1 MTFSHLDDGTAERL
15 WRGSERLGATPELSL
30 YLRRFSKLVLV
41 SAHPDDETLAA
52 AGLLQRA
59 ARHGLTI
66 QLLLATDGE
75 ASHPESSTHTPGQLA
90 AVRGAE
96 LDHAMGMLAPAA
108 KIRRLGIPDGR
119 IADSRE
125 LLKQAILAECAA
137 APDPAGADAPETG
150 AEHEA
155 ERAAEHGQTLIV
167 APWRADGHTDH
178 DAAGEAAAA
187 AAAESGSTLL
197 EYPVWL
203 WHWGTPDSSRVP
215 WSSMRRLTLA
225 AADMAGK
232 ERAITCHYSQNSP
245 LSDLPGDE
253 TLLCAEMISHFR
265 RPYEIFIDAAG
276 SMLPDG
282 DERVQWAQAQFDAV
296 HQDLAEPWSAPEAWY
311 EERKRLL
318 TVAALPARE
327 YVSALEIG
335 CSTGVLT
342 RDLAQRCR
350 RILAVDLSTE
360 AVKTAARRNA
370 DLPGVKTMQLAVP
383 GQWPQDSFDLIALSE
398 VGYYLDR
405 GTLLKTLDLML
416 GSLAPGGTVVAC
428 HWRHQITGWP
438 LDGDAVH
445 DFLRSDGRLKSQG
458 IYTEEDFILE
468 VFTVAQDGR

>member
-1 MTFSHLDDGTAERL
+1 MVTFSHLDDGTAERV
-15 WRGSERLGATPELSL
+15 WRGSGRLGATPELNL
-30 YLRRFSKLVLV
+30 HLPRFTKLVLV

-59 ARHGLTI
+59 ARHGLQI
-66 QLLLATDGE
+66 RLLVATDGE
-75 ASHPESSTHTPGQLA
+75 ASHPDSSTHTPGQLA
-90 AVRGAE
+90 AIRGSE
-96 LDHAMGMLAPAA
+96 LDHAMGTLAPAA
-108 KIRRLGIPDGR
+108 QIRRLGIPDGQ
-119 IADSRE
+119 IAASRE
-125 LLKQAILAECAA
+125 LLKQAILAECAG
-137 APDPAGADAPETG
+137 APDRADAGAAEAGPEQ
-150 AEHEA
+150 
-155 ERAAEHGQTLIV
+155 GQTLIV

-215 WSSMRRLTLA
+215 WASMRQLTLA
-225 AADMAGK
+225 ATDMAGK
-232 ERAITCHYSQNSP
+232 ERAITCHFSQNSP

-253 TLLCAEMISHFR
+253 TLLSAEMISHFR

-276 SMLPDG
+276 SMMPDG
-282 DERVQWAQAQFDAV
+282 DERVKWAQAQFDAV
-296 HQDLAEPWSAPEAWY
+296 HQNLAEPWSAPEAWY

-327 YVSALEIG
+327 YASALEIG

-350 RILAVDLSTE
+350 TVLGVDLSAE

-370 DLPGVKTMQLAVP
+370 DLPGVRTMQLAVP
-383 GQWPQDSFDLIALSE
+383 GQWPQDSFDLIVLSE

-416 GSLAPGGTVVAC
+416 GSLAPRGTVVAC

-445 DFLRSDGRLKSQG
+445 DFLRSDGRMESRG

-468 VFTVAQDGR
+468 VFAVVQDGP

>member
-1 MTFSHLDDGTAERL
+1 MVTFNHLDDGTAEGV
-15 WRGSERLGATPELSL
+15 WRGSERLGATPELN
-30 YLRRFSKLVLV
+30 LRLPRFTKLVLV

-59 ARHGLTI
+59 SRHGLEVR
-66 QLLLATDGE
+66 LLVATDGE
-75 ASHPESSTHTPGQLA
+75 ASHPDSSTHTPAQLA
-90 AVRGAE
+90 AIRGSE
-96 LDHAMGMLAPAA
+96 LDHAMGTLAPAA
-108 KIRRLGIPDGR
+108 KIRRLGLPDGR
-119 IADSRE
+119 VADSRE
-125 LLKQAILAECAA
+125 LLKQAILAECAD
-137 APDPAGADAPETG
+137 APDPAGAG
-150 AEHEA
+150 AAAAEA
-155 ERAAEHGQTLIV
+155 EQGQTLIV

-187 AAAESGSTLL
+187 AAAESGSTFL

-225 AADMAGK
+225 ATDIAGK
-232 ERAITCHYSQNSP
+232 ERAITCHFSQNSP

-253 TLLCAEMISHFR
+253 TLLSPEMISHFR

-276 SMLPDG
+276 SMMPDG
-282 DERVQWAQAQFDAV
+282 DERVKWAQAQFDAV
-296 HQDLAEPWSAPEAWY
+296 HQDLAEPWAAPEAWY

-318 TVAALPARE
+318 TIAALPARE
-327 YVSALEIG
+327 YASALEIG

-350 RILAVDLSTE
+350 RILAVDLSEE

-383 GQWPQDSFDLIALSE
+383 GQWPTDSFDLIALSE

-416 GSLAPGGTVVAC
+416 GSLAPAGTLVAC

-445 DFLRSDGRLKSQG
+445 DFLRSDGRLKTRG

-468 VFTVAQDGR
+468 VFTVVQDGP